1 MGHVTG
7 EDNSLK
13 CVISLERLRTL
24 DSSESAL
31 AALRRY
37 ISRPAAI
44 FDKYEAVEL
53 LQSLLRLAR
62 NENHQKADEHAA
74 ALDDIKTRSDFVDD
88 QQLQRLFLG
97 LLGDP
102 VRTKVANFEG
112 SRKGRST
119 SHACSSWFY
128 DAQASPLPW
137 PCPGSVFQVLKM
149 GTYRSGVPC
158 PNSRATV
165 WSWSCWTIVSYAS
178 VYNKFL
184 FSHYFV

>member
-1 MGHVTG
+1 M
-7 EDNSLK
+7 
-13 CVISLERLRTL
+13 ERLRTL

-37 ISRPAAI
+37 INRPAAM

-62 NENHQKADEHAA
+62 NENHQKADEYAA
-74 ALDDIKTRSDFVDD
+74 ALDEIKTRSDFVDD

-97 LLGDP
+97 LWIGQRRHRD
-102 VRTKVANFEG
+102 FEG
-112 SRKGRST
+112 NRKDTST

-128 DAQASPLPW
+128 NAQASPLPW
-137 PCPGSVFQVLKM
+137 PCPGSVLQVLKM

-158 PNSRATV
+158 STSGATV
-165 WSWSCWTIVSYAS
+165 
-178 VYNKFL
+178 
-184 FSHYFV
+184 